1 MVILL
6 VVFTLLLSF
15 SVPITLA
22 YSDYSK
28 IIVWVGNI
36 VRIEVV
42 TTTSKPH
49 SILEEL
55 VRALSMYNVEKGSIE
70 EIKDNTY
77 SITVRIVDWDKRLL
91 KLNLTPV
98 ISYLRKPVELII
110 KPDKFLNVVSEPTSG
125 TLIYGDKLTVKV
137 SVEVNYR
144 TIMLGLCANYIP
156 PLISSIIIL
165 QYVKRKVNKIKGK
178 DYYTVSKALNRMRIT
193 IPILMALVTMVPFI
207 LSIILTDYP
216 GGISFVTG
224 LPLEVTAITIF
235 VSLFIIMVT
244 PLIYSMKYTCQL
256 YGESRV
262 KPVEYVYAFL
272 YFTPPIL
279 VFTVIL
285 VVMQLTPEDWWRFIG
300 KLPLPLR
307 VAQGFLFGFTL
318 ALIFFTV
325 IDRIMTSRLE
335 KPLEPW
341 IKDMVNE
348 IVDKLGLKR
357 FKRVRKIRTIG
368 GRIAN
373 AMVKGVFN
381 KELILTER
389 LIEILDRE
397 ELKSVIAHEV
407 AHHKYKHIELML
419 TLWVLAGILIF
430 TGISYLMNYIGKLK
444 YEMLGLWDIIGFI
457 LYILLF
463 VSGFVA
469 LILLTRYISRR
480 AEEKADLEAS
490 KIIANP
496 RVYIR
501 ALAKTT
507 IANLGPMKVN
517 KILEK
522 FETHPSPIKRMLETA
537 KRHNIPE
544 SEVKEVISQVL
555 SEIQQQTRS

>member
-1 MVILL
+1 LVILL

-285 VVMQLTPEDWWRFIG
+285 VVMQLTPKDWWRFIG

>member
-1 MVILL
+1 
-6 VVFTLLLSF
+6 
-15 SVPITLA
+15 
-22 YSDYSK
+22 
-28 IIVWVGNI
+28 
-36 VRIEVV
+36 
-42 TTTSKPH
+42 
-49 SILEEL
+49 
-55 VRALSMYNVEKGSIE
+55 MYNVEKGSIE

-285 VVMQLTPEDWWRFIG
+285 VVMQLTPKDWWRFIG

>member
-22 YSDYSK
+22 YSDYSR

-285 VVMQLTPEDWWRFIG
+285 VVMQLTPKDWWRFIG

-463 VSGFVA
+463 VLGFIA